1 MNRHDTTIDERR
13 RTKKREKKK
22 TPKRRTRKLVVLFVF
37 VFVFA
42 MPPPTK
48 RTPEMQNFLRKYDK
62 FTAVMVVVAAGM
74 YGAEYYVSNV
84 RGKKME
90 ENKQKN

>member
-1 MNRHDTTIDERR
+1 MSEEEEEQEQ
-13 RTKKREKKK
+13 KKREK
-22 TPKRRTRKLVVLFVF
+22 RRRKLQKDAHTRKLVVLFVF

>member
-1 MNRHDTTIDERR
+1 
-13 RTKKREKKK
+13 
-22 TPKRRTRKLVVLFVF
+22 
-37 VFVFA
+37 
-42 MPPPTK
+42 MPQPTK